1 MAAGGHELFTV
12 LTGRCRV
19 HHDDGSFQEA
29 GPVVCNEPASVPHQ
43 HTVLQRCSAAR
54 RHGDAPLRGAGR
66 HLGVAL

>member
-29 GPVVCNEPASVPHQ
+29 GPV
-43 HTVLQRCSAAR
+43 
-54 RHGDAPLRGAGR
+54 
-66 HLGVAL
+66 